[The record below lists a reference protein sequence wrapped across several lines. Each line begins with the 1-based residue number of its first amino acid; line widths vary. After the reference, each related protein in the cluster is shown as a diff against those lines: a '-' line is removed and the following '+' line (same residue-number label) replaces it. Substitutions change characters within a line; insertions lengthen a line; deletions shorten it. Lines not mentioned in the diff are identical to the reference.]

1 MKRYILIVMLC
12 FLTATVTSHAGRFRD
27 FCAKYIFA
35 DDPYE
40 GEETIAEA
48 RELYSNEAE
57 LREFLRGLY
66 YLEINRTKPR
76 ASVVKALEKYFGG
89 EKP

>member
-1 MKRYILIVMLC
+1 MRRLLIALVAC
-12 FLTATVTSHAGRFRD
+12 SAIASHAHAGRFRD
-27 FCAKYIFA
+27 WCTRYIFA

-48 RELYSNEAE
+48 RLLYQDEAE

-66 YLEINRTKPR
+66 YLEVNRDKPR
-76 ASVVKALEKYFGG
+76 AAVVKALEQYFGG
-89 EKP
+89 IKP